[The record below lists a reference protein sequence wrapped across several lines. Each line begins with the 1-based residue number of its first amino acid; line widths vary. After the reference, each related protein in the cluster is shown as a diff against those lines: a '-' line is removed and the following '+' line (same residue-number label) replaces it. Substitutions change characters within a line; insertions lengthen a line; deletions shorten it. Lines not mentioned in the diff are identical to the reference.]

1 MLTKARGPPVTES
14 VTLPDNTCWAFAGRP
29 YADNMIINMKKRHFI
44 GQSKQEFVNI
54 VNINVIISEI
64 TFTAVFYV

>member
-1 MLTKARGPPVTES
+1 
-14 VTLPDNTCWAFAGRP
+14 
-29 YADNMIINMKKRHFI
+29 MIINMKKRHFI